1 MSILRFH
8 APRAS
13 MHLVVAL
20 AGVCAVGAA
29 PAQPAPAAVMPA
41 EKVAGP
47 SYRCG
52 GIGSDESIA
61 MRAEMKSH
69 PLSLL
74 FARADGAYLADVAVT
89 IQGAGAPALSF
100 NAKGPVCLVDL
111 PPGKYRVQAATDG
124 MTKSQDATVGSGGK
138 TLDFRF

>member
-1 MSILRFH
+1 MLTLR
-8 APRAS
+8 PSRRA
-13 MHLVVAL
+13 LRAAL
-20 AGVCAVGAA
+20 IAAAACGAGLAQ
-29 PAQPAPAAVMPA
+29 AQPVPAATMPA

-47 SYRCG
+47 TYRCG
-52 GIGSDESIA
+52 GVGSDESTT

-89 IQGAGAPALSF
+89 IEGAGAPSLSF
-100 NAKGPVCLVDL
+100 NARGPVCLVDL
-111 PPGKYRVQAATDG
+111 PAGKYTVQAVTEG
-124 MTKSQDATVGSGGK
+124 MTKTQDVTLGNGAK

>member
-1 MSILRFH
+1 MPILRSSG
-8 APRAS
+8 RAWCAA
-13 MHLVVAL
+13 MFVAAACGAGL
-20 AGVCAVGAA
+20 AQ
-29 PAQPAPAAVMPA
+29 AQPAPAATMPA

-47 SYRCG
+47 TYRCG
-52 GIGSDESIA
+52 GISSDESNTF
-61 MRAEMKSH
+61 RAEMKSH

-100 NAKGPVCLVDL
+100 NARGPVCLVDL
-111 PPGKYRVQAATDG
+111 PAGKYSVQAATDG
-124 MTKSQDATVGSGGK
+124 MTKTQDVTLGGGAK